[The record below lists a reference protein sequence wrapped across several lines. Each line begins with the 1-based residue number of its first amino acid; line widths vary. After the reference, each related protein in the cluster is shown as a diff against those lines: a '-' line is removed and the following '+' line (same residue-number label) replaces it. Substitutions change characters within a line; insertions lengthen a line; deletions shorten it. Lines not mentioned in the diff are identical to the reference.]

1 MATEEKGE
9 VNKQRIIRIADVAQ
23 ESLEMLLP
31 IGGYEEMPL
40 VSIEEAVEK
49 LIHIL
54 PRVQT
59 YAHVAKEKC
68 TNPADNLTQDESAS
82 IMLYTMGWEPSNKC
96 LYFVLN
102 ATLRAKDRG
111 KLKPWFLYLRL
122 LFNALFRL
130 PSISR
135 TVFRGVKLDLGKQY
149 LTGNTIVWWGF
160 SSCTVA
166 ISVLQTEEFLG
177 ETDVRTMFTIECLN
191 GKEIRKHSYFSSED
205 EILLLPATHF
215 KVIGSLNQRDLNII
229 HLQEIVPRFPLLQ
242 PVLPSLGK

>member
-1 MATEEKGE
+1 MATGGEEE
-9 VNKQRIIRIADVAQ
+9 ANKQRIVRITDVGQ

-31 IGGYEEMPL
+31 ISGYEEMPL
-40 VSIEEAVEK
+40 VSLEDAVEK
-49 LIHIL
+49 LVHIL

-102 ATLRAKDRG
+102 AALRSKDRG

-135 TVFRGVKLDLGKQY
+135 TVFRGIKLDLGKQY
-149 LTGNTIVWWGF
+149 VTGNTVVWWGF

-166 ISVLQTEEFLG
+166 LSVLQTEEFLG
-177 ETDVRTMFTIECLN
+177 EIGFRTMFTIECLN

-215 KVIGSLNQRDLNII
+215 KVIDCLNQCDLKII
-229 HLQEIVPRFPLLQ
+229 HLQEIVPRFPLLER
-242 PVLPSLGK
+242 VAPSLGK